1 MKDALDR
8 LQVFFTPQKLYS
20 WQTAIGLYILAWL
33 LALITT
39 QPIQFVLVKV
49 GWIFLIIGVGW
60 MTTENPVQA
69 WGLSLSPW
77 ITGLLVCIF
86 LFVSDWRSGV
96 PRIAFICWPM
106 TSALIAAFPST
117 FSPES
122 GFQIPPVTARPRL
135 LILLLSNLLVL
146 CWILFYFQIQDWLNL
161 YPELRQESF
170 KQSGFVVAIGR
181 PDVASSRG
189 IQVTN
194 LMAEEV
200 VLRANGNTRSEVERW
215 LFDLQH
221 QKDAPNQFR
230 AKVMERLIALDQR
243 RKADE
248 AFWQLEIVI
257 AEPEYQLILGA
268 RWMGPSASKGNYV
281 IQQACQIS
289 FAGEKPTDLARV
301 ECLPAERID
310 AKG

>member
-1 MKDALDR
+1 MKDVLDR
-8 LQVFFTPQKLYS
+8 LQAFFTPQKFYS
-20 WQTAIGLYILAWL
+20 WQTAIGLCVLAWL

-39 QPIQFVLVKV
+39 QPIQFLLIKV

-60 MTTENPVQA
+60 MTSENPVHL

-86 LFVSDWRSGV
+86 LFVADWRSGV
-96 PRIAFICWPM
+96 PRIAFILWPV

-122 GFQIPPVTARPRL
+122 GFHLPLVTVRPRL
-135 LILLLSNLLVL
+135 LILLLGNLLVL
-146 CWILFYFQIQDWLNL
+146 CWILFYFQIQDWLET

-170 KQSGFVVAIGR
+170 KKSGFVVAIGR
-181 PDVASSRG
+181 PDVADSRG
-189 IQVTN
+189 IQVAN

-200 VLRANGNTRSEVERW
+200 ILRANGNTRSEVERW

-221 QKDAPNQFR
+221 QKEAPGQFR
-230 AKVMERLIALDQR
+230 SKVMERLISLDQR
-243 RKADE
+243 RGGDQ

-257 AEPEYQLILGA
+257 AEPEYQMILGA
-268 RWMGPSASKGNYV
+268 RWMGPSAAQSKYV
-281 IQQACQIS
+281 IQKACQIT
-289 FAGEKPTDLARV
+289 FAGPKPTDLARV
-301 ECLPAERID
+301 ECLPPQRID

>member
-20 WQTAIGLYILAWL
+20 WQTAIALCLLAWL

-39 QPIQFVLVKV
+39 QPIQFLLVKM

-60 MTTENPVQA
+60 MTTENPVQV

-96 PRIAFICWPM
+96 PRIAFILWPV

-117 FSPES
+117 FSPEL
-122 GFQIPPVTARPRL
+122 GFRIPPVSVRPRL
-135 LILLLSNLLVL
+135 LIVLLSNFLVL
-146 CWILFYFQIQDWLNL
+146 CWILFYFQIQDWLET

-170 KQSGFVVAIGR
+170 KKSGFVVAIGR
-181 PDVASSRG
+181 PDMAASRG

-200 VLRANGNTRSEVERW
+200 ILRANGNTRSEVERW
-215 LFDLQH
+215 LFDLQN

-230 AKVMERLIALDQR
+230 AKVMERLIALDQSR
-243 RKADE
+243 QSDE

-257 AEPEYQLILGA
+257 AEPEYQMILGA
-268 RWMGPSASKGNYV
+268 RWMGPSASKGKYMV
-281 IQQACQIS
+281 QQACQIS
-289 FAGEKPTDLARV
+289 FAGTKPTDLARV
-301 ECLPAERID
+301 ECLPAQRID